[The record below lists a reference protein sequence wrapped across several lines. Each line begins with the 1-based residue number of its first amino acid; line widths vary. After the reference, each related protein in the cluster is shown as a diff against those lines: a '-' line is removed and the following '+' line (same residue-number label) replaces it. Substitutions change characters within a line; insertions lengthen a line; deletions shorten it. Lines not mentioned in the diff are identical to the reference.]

1 MFFCNCHVGGGDSQ
15 TYCFSVTLGPFP
27 YHSGQDQFLPTRFN
41 CKTFLSDFNISW
53 CYVWNVLL
61 SIFRGNQKLSEQRSS
76 FCRQSSFFCQHL
88 KRSRCVSDSS
98 VIVDVFHCQ
107 MTVHKLL
114 WFLNLT
120 SFAILFQIDEWPNLI
135 GLVTPLL
142 ARCNNS
148 CLVYVSKVYLVG
160 LLVCGLVK
168 TQSTSYCNIISI
180 GSKCYYVKTSLPL
193 SAIQPLP
200 KPRWLELVETWYGF
214 VCMC

>member
-1 MFFCNCHVGGGDSQ
+1 MPCWRRWLN
-15 TYCFSVTLGPFP
+15 YCFSVTLGPFP
-27 YHSGQDQFLPTRFN
+27 YHSGQDQLLPTRFN

-61 SIFRGNQKLSEQRSS
+61 SIFGGIKRFLNKGVHSVVSL
-76 FCRQSSFFCQHL
+76 FFFCQHL
-88 KRSRCVSDSS
+88 KISRCVSDSS

-120 SFAILFQIDEWPNLI
+120 SFAILFQTDEWPNLI
-135 GLVTPLL
+135 WLVTPLL

-148 CLVYVSKVYLVG
+148 CLVYVSKVYTPLVG

-180 GSKCYYVKTSLPL
+180 SSKCYYVKTSLPL